1 MSLADANADRLRNQE
16 VEDLRSILKTVYG
29 KRFIWKW
36 LGRSGIF
43 RQSFMPGAADSTAFN
58 EGRRSIGNAL
68 LAEVLEVRPDSYSEM
83 VKYAKEEE
91 DARRTI
97 ADAGNDNDD

>member
-1 MSLADANADRLRNQE
+1 MAAQDAAERQHNQE

-29 KRFIWKW
+29 KRFVWKW
-36 LGRSGIF
+36 LGAAGIF
-43 RQSFMPGAADSTAFN
+43 RQSFIAGSADSTAFN

-91 DARRTI
+91 DVRKALQETQE
-97 ADAGNDNDD
+97 AW

>member
-1 MSLADANADRLRNQE
+1 MSAEEHVNRLRNQE
-16 VEDLRSILKTVYG
+16 VEDLRSILKTAYG

-36 LGRSGIF
+36 LGRAGIF

-91 DARRTI
+91 DVRKAI
-97 ADAGNDNDD
+97 QEAQEAE